1 MENKSEG
8 QEYPE
13 EAISQISASDVLL
26 SEYEQSGEEF
36 RNYEKLLNQS
46 YYLCAIVFTF
56 FIGAGANLLIE
67 KSFQLIAILA
77 FIATVVFSIL
87 GLAGKQYHKRRRS
100 ASILRAQIEEEL
112 NELTNSVSPRVQDR
126 IVGYGDIRLDS
137 ERDLSP
143 ETLWEKYPIWKITLL
158 TSGLWAIM
166 SLISLYF
173 ASGI

>member
-1 MENKSEG
+1 MDDESKG
-8 QEYPE
+8 YEYPE
-13 EAISQISASDVLL
+13 EATSNISVSDILL
-26 SEYEQSGEEF
+26 AEYEQSGEEF

-67 KSFQLIAILA
+67 SSFQSIAVLS
-77 FIATVVFSIL
+77 FIATVVFAIL

-126 IVGYGDIRLDS
+126 IVGYGEIRLDS

-143 ETLWEKYPIWKITLL
+143 KTLWEKYPVWKITLL
-158 TSGLWAIM
+158 TSGLWGVVSFL
-166 SLISLYF
+166 SLHV
-173 ASGI
+173 ASGV